1 MPETLPST
9 AAAPWTPQR
18 IERGNAADQI
28 VQELRARI
36 LSGALAR
43 GARLPTEKQLASGY
57 GVSGATVRE
66 AVRGLTTLG
75 LIEVRHGSGA
85 YVTAR
90 LDQLL
95 SAPLHSVIE
104 LEQVGITEIFGVLGA
119 LNAHAAETAARHATD
134 TEIAAMRQAL
144 EAIEEA
150 TDRDGVSEGLASFLD
165 ALALA
170 SGNPL
175 LVVLCRF
182 LSRIQIDIARE
193 HSGETLKDWRRTVR
207 KLATERA
214 RLVDAI
220 EARTPE
226 AASAA
231 ARAYHERALAVIG
244 SLPRSSS
251 VRIDDPMLARLFQTA
266 HGRDLRAPRGPIR
279 P

>member
-1 MPETLPST
+1 MPETPFPPPP
-9 AAAPWTPQR
+9 APWTPRR

-28 VQELRARI
+28 LQELRERI
-36 LSGALAR
+36 LSGVFAR
-43 GARLPTEKQLASGY
+43 GARLPTEKQLAAGY

-90 LDQLL
+90 PDQLL

-119 LNAHAAETAARHATD
+119 LNSHAAEVAARRATD
-134 TEIAAMRQAL
+134 AEIAAMRQAL
-144 EAIEEA
+144 ESIETA
-150 TDRDGVSEGLASFLD
+150 TDREGVSQGLASFLD
-165 ALALA
+165 VLAVA

-175 LVVLCRF
+175 LAVLCRF

-266 HGRDLRAPRGPIR
+266 HT
-279 P
+279 

>member
-1 MPETLPST
+1 MSETPST
-9 AAAPWTPQR
+9 PPAPWIPRR

-28 VQELRARI
+28 LHELRERI
-36 LSGALAR
+36 LCGAFAR

-90 LDQLL
+90 PDQLL

-119 LNAHAAETAARHATD
+119 LNAHAAEVAARHAAD
-134 TEIAAMRQAL
+134 ADIAAMREAL
-144 EAIEEA
+144 AAIEAA
-150 TDRDGVSEGLASFLD
+150 TDRDGVSLGLAAFLD

-193 HSGETLKDWRRTVR
+193 HSGATLKDWRRTVR

-214 RLVDAI
+214 VLVDAI
-220 EARTPE
+220 AARTPE
-226 AASAA
+226 AAAAA
-231 ARAYHERALAVIG
+231 ARAYHAHALAVIG
-244 SLPRSSS
+244 ALPRSSS
-251 VRIDDPMLARLFQTA
+251 VRIEDPMLARLFQTA
-266 HGRDLRAPRGPIR
+266 HEGLRPRAR
-279 P
+279 